1 MPACQRERRR
11 HLGGSGHR
19 LKGRYDLTPKVNLTG
34 WAMAGGFGASSDFM
48 WDLYAG
54 IGCDFNDRFSAV
66 LGYRGTGVD
75 YENDGFLYDV
85 VQHGPVLGGI
95 FRF

>member
-1 MPACQRERRR
+1 
-11 HLGGSGHR
+11 
-19 LKGRYDLTPKVNLTG
+19 
-34 WAMAGGFGASSDFM
+34 MAGGFGASSDFM

-54 IGCDFNDRFSAV
+54 IGYDFNDRFSAV

-85 VQHGPVLGGI
+85 VRMDQFWAAFSGSDLPAARP
-95 FRF
+95 RFHRVS

>member
-1 MPACQRERRR
+1 
-11 HLGGSGHR
+11 
-19 LKGRYDLTPKVNLTG
+19 
-34 WAMAGGFGASSDFM
+34 MAGGFGASSDFM

-54 IGCDFNDRFSAV
+54 IGYDFNDRFSAV

-85 VQHGPVLGGI
+85 AWTSFGRHFPVLTY
-95 FRF
+95 RLRVQASHRVS